1 MSKISVGQTYTLK
14 ASTPRGKPVDANV
27 TAIKRRG
34 LGHTIQY
41 QSGGK
46 ALQCSMGKFKDRISS

>member
-1 MSKISVGQTYTLK
+1 MSEITVGQTYTLK

-34 LGHTIQY
+34 LGHTVQY
-41 QSGGK
+41 QTGGK
-46 ALQCSMGKFKDRISS
+46 SMQCSMGKFKDRLAS

>member
-1 MSKISVGQTYTLK
+1 MPEISVGQTYTLK
-14 ASTPRGKPVDANV
+14 PSTPRGKPVDANV

-34 LGHTIQY
+34 LGHTVQY

-46 ALQCSMGKFKDRISS
+46 TLQCSLGKFKNRLAS